1 MFKTEISPNIK
12 AKYTHINRMIMNK
25 KSYNLEFN
33 EKYSLFT
40 VILWYDLFI
49 YVFKEESDEI

>member
-1 MFKTEISPNIK
+1 
-12 AKYTHINRMIMNK
+12 MNK

-33 EKYSLFT
+33 KKYSLFT

>member
-1 MFKTEISPNIK
+1 
-12 AKYTHINRMIMNK
+12 MIMNK